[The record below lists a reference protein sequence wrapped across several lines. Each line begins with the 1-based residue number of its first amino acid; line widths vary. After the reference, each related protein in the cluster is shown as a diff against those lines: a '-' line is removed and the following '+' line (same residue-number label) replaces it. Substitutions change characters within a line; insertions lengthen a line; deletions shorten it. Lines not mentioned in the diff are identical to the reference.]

1 MQYRYVL
8 LFLQVRAALLR
19 FHEPPTYR
27 QYLFLGT
34 EGDQRSSAFM
44 KKAKIGNCGAS
55 GTGLPRTLAEADRIP
70 TRERGPRRHVPWNRS
85 AAGALSWV

>member
-1 MQYRYVL
+1 
-8 LFLQVRAALLR
+8 
-19 FHEPPTYR
+19 
-27 QYLFLGT
+27 
-34 EGDQRSSAFM
+34 M